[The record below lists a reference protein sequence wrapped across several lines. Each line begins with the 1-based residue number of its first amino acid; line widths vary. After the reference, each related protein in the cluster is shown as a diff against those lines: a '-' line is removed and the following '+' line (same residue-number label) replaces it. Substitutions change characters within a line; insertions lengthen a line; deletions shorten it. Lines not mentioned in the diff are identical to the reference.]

1 VLAIVNYFLQ
11 RGCLRNSV
19 TALLGGGLALTLAVA
34 PVRAQGL
41 MDSVDMTSADMT
53 EAEITAPEVASLIAG
68 AESGSPPDLTSRR
81 LSGLDLSGLDFK
93 GADLRWARLNKT
105 KLRGANLRNCKL
117 DLGWLVGADLEGADL
132 TGASL
137 FSAQL
142 QGANLK
148 QAKLDGARITAN
160 LSNADLRGAS
170 LRDADMAADMK
181 NQSMGLMRAVL
192 TSAMLD
198 GADLSGAHAARAD
211 MEFASLRGA
220 RLDRVDLTR
229 AKLGGADLTEAS
241 VAGTVFRQADV
252 AGTNM
257 TRLKNRELALGMDA
271 LVNSDRAVVDWEI
284 SADPDPGG
292 PEKAPLEDEFFAA
305 QQLITEVMGRVDK
318 ISSEELKKLVDANA
332 DFVLLDVRT
341 PDETRA
347 ARIDAPQHL
356 AISRGWL
363 EMKILNHVID
373 KQTPIVTYCGVGIR
387 SAFAA
392 ETLMEMGFSNVR
404 NYEEGLSTWEA
415 KGYPVA
421 R

>member
-1 VLAIVNYFLQ
+1 
-11 RGCLRNSV
+11 
-19 TALLGGGLALTLAVA
+19 
-34 PVRAQGL
+34 
-41 MDSVDMTSADMT
+41 MDSLDMTGPDMT
-53 EAEITAPEVASLIAG
+53 EAELTATEVAALIAA
-68 AESGSPPDLTSRR
+68 AEPGSPPDLSSRR
-81 LSGLDLSGLDFK
+81 LSGLDLSGVDFK

-105 KLRGANLRNCKL
+105 KLKGANLRNCRL
-117 DLGWLVGADLEGADL
+117 DLSWLMGADLEGADL

-137 FSAQL
+137 FSTQM

-148 QAKLDGARITAN
+148 QARLDRARITAN

-170 LRDADMAADMK
+170 VRDADMAADMK

-192 TSAMLD
+192 TSATLD
-198 GADLSGAHAARAD
+198 AADLTDTRATRAD

-220 RLDRVDLTR
+220 RLDGVDFSH

-241 VAGTVFRQADV
+241 VAGAVFRQADV
-252 AGTNM
+252 AGTTM
-257 TRLKNRELALGMDA
+257 TRLKNRERAIGMDA
-271 LVNSDRAVVDWEI
+271 MVNSDRAVVDWEM
-284 SADPDPGG
+284 SARQAPAEPVMV
-292 PEKAPLEDEFFAA
+292 PLEDEFRAT
-305 QQLITEVMGRVDK
+305 QRLIDDVMGRVDK
-318 ISSEELKKLVDANA
+318 VTTAELKKLVDDEA

-356 AISRGWL
+356 AIPRGWL

-392 ETLMEMGFSNVR
+392 ETLMEMGFTNVR
-404 NYEEGLSTWEA
+404 NYEQGLVTWES